1 MDRGRPT
8 EPGRPG
14 PGRVR
19 PASCSRGPRASRGLP
34 PAPGRHGPA
43 LFLVLLLLLHRP
55 AAAAAPV
62 HIEVALQAGGE
73 SEAVFAQLAADFH
86 ASHPGVIADLET
98 DPRIADKLRVRILE
112 KDFPEVT
119 NANLGGLWN
128 LTHHGDVAD
137 LSGPLAGPCWGPAA
151 VPSWRAS
158 FLPGLLDRFAEDG
171 HTYSVPLSYYAWTI
185 WYDKRLFRARGW
197 TVPRTW
203 DELLR
208 LCATI
213 KATGLPPF
221 AFQGRYPYYGQMF
234 VDGAYYQLAGPAAFL
249 DQKRLEPG
257 TFDNPLMI
265 QALTWTQTLATQFFQ
280 PGAMGMGHTEAQM
293 QFLVGHA
300 AMLPCGSWF
309 KSEMAGKIPGDFE
322 LGTFN
327 IPTVARPRG
336 DPTALLSD
344 SGYYTVFAHSKH
356 PAEGAEFLR
365 YLTSPTVA
373 ERFCRATDVPV
384 ATRGVNDVGLSPDLS
399 DLVTLIHDSRATYG
413 EAPGENYPAMAQ
425 TYADVLLETLSGRVT
440 PARAAA
446 TLEAAA
452 RAERW
457 EAIHPD
463 DLPVRHVAKPVALLL
478 LLAGGLAY
486 AGWGAVRRK
495 PTPGRGTPMRT
506 LSAWHAAVFVGPAV
520 LLFAAFALLPALK
533 SFTWSVQRWDGLTD
547 AHFVGLR
554 HFRHLLFETDGF
566 WIALANNLFIMIVIP
581 LFMVPL
587 ALFLAACV
595 SRGVRGGKLFRGAF
609 LVPSVMGGVAGTL
622 LWMNLYDPQA
632 GIVNAGLVAI
642 GRGLSAVGL
651 ATVGGWFRG
660 FDGFAWL
667 SQDHL
672 YTALVPLSVWTG
684 FGFNFVLYL
693 AAMEAVPTELYE
705 AANLDG
711 ASPWQQFHVVT
722 LPLIWEV
729 LTVSVVF
736 LVIGGM
742 KAFET
747 IWLMTNQAPTTA
759 VHVIGTRMIQTMF
772 TEMNVGEATAI
783 AVLLLAMVFVASLV
797 AMRLMK
803 REVVEL

>member
-1 MDRGRPT
+1 M
-8 EPGRPG
+8 
-14 PGRVR
+14 
-19 PASCSRGPRASRGLP
+19 
-34 PAPGRHGPA
+34 
-43 LFLVLLLLLHRP
+43 
-55 AAAAAPV
+55 
-62 HIEVALQAGGE
+62 
-73 SEAVFAQLAADFH
+73 
-86 ASHPGVIADLET
+86 
-98 DPRIADKLRVRILE
+98 
-112 KDFPEVT
+112 
-119 NANLGGLWN
+119 
-128 LTHHGDVAD
+128 
-137 LSGPLAGPCWGPAA
+137 
-151 VPSWRAS
+151 
-158 FLPGLLDRFAEDG
+158 
-171 HTYSVPLSYYAWTI
+171 
-185 WYDKRLFRARGW
+185 
-197 TVPRTW
+197 
-203 DELLR
+203 
-208 LCATI
+208 
-213 KATGLPPF
+213 
-221 AFQGRYPYYGQMF
+221 
-234 VDGAYYQLAGPAAFL
+234 
-249 DQKRLEPG
+249 
-257 TFDNPLMI
+257 
-265 QALTWTQTLATQFFQ
+265 
-280 PGAMGMGHTEAQM
+280 
-293 QFLVGHA
+293 
-300 AMLPCGSWF
+300 
-309 KSEMAGKIPGDFE
+309 
-322 LGTFN
+322 
-327 IPTVARPRG
+327 
-336 DPTALLSD
+336 
-344 SGYYTVFAHSKH
+344 
-356 PAEGAEFLR
+356 
-365 YLTSPTVA
+365 A

-384 ATRGVNDVGLSPDLS
+384 ATRGVNGVGLSPDLS
-399 DLVTLIHDSRATYG
+399 DLVALIHDSRATYG

-425 TYADVLLETLSGRVT
+425 TYADVLLDTLSGRVT

-506 LSAWHAAVFVGPAV
+506 LSARHAAVFVGPAV
-520 LLFAAFALLPALK
+520 LLFAAFALLPAIQ

-547 AHFVGLR
+547 ARFVGLR

-566 WIALANNLFIMIVIP
+566 WIALTNNLFIMIVIP

-622 LWMNLYDPQA
+622 LWVNLYDPQA

-651 ATVGGWFRG
+651 VTIGNWFHG

-705 AANLDG
+705 AADLDG

-783 AVLLLAMVFVASLV
+783 AVLLLAMVFVASVVALR
-797 AMRLMK
+797 AMR
-803 REVVEL
+803 REGVEL